1 MHNGLHAEPL
11 GREDKTMGR
20 YVAEIL
26 TTNRHGGLVD
36 RSVYVR
42 AASEAEARA
51 LVAAKHPLAA
61 IGYVGMVS

>member
-1 MHNGLHAEPL
+1 M
-11 GREDKTMGR
+11 TR

-42 AASEAEARA
+42 AESADAARA
-51 LVAAKHPLAA
+51 MVAAKYPRAA
-61 IGYVGMVS
+61 IGYVGEAA